1 MADERR
7 RTAAQA
13 RAVRTWKAVAV
24 VSGLAAVAA
33 GVTAGYALRRSAELD
48 GQARALRS
56 ERAVLEQRLSR
67 SEAELAGL
75 RQGLDRIREA
85 EARIREWLGLD
96 GAGETQEVPAADA
109 RGGGQGSLGE
119 VDLSAVAPEDRTAPN
134 LGAAGD
140 VGALADEFESLAAR
154 VQALR
159 RSWDRT
165 PAISPVDGEHWIS
178 SGFGWRRS
186 PFTGRREF
194 HNGLDMAG
202 REGTPVVAVAD
213 GRVVRVVRDRRLG
226 NAVAVDHG
234 DGVETVYGHLGRV
247 DVVKGQAVVRGQQL
261 GGMGN
266 TGRSTGPHVHYA
278 VKVDG
283 KFVNPRPYL
292 VDRRQVPETVVRVLT
307 EF

>member
-1 MADERR
+1 MGNETQQAVP
-7 RTAAQA
+7 QA
-13 RAVRTWKAVAV
+13 RAERTLRAVAV
-24 VSGLAAVAA
+24 VLGLAAVAA
-33 GVTAGYALRRSAELD
+33 GVVAGYAFRRSAELD
-48 GQARALRS
+48 RQVRTLRS
-56 ERAVLEQRLSR
+56 ERAALERRLAA
-67 SEAELAGL
+67 SEAELSGL

-96 GAGETQEVPAADA
+96 PPEPQEASGTDA

-119 VDLSAVAPEDRTAPN
+119 VDLSAVAPADRTAPA
-134 LGAAGD
+134 LGPAGD
-140 VGALADEFESLAAR
+140 VDALADGFEALAGR
-154 VQALR
+154 VRALR
-159 RSWDRT
+159 RTWDRT

-234 DGVETVYGHLGRV
+234 DGIETVYGHLGRV
-247 DVVKGQAVVRGQQL
+247 DVAQGQKVVRGQRL
-261 GGMGN
+261 GGMGS

-292 VDRRQVPETVVRVLT
+292 ADRRQVPETVVRVLT

>member
-1 MADERR
+1 MADERK
-7 RTAAQA
+7 RTVPQT
-13 RAVRTWKAVAV
+13 RAERTLKAVAV
-24 VSGLAAVAA
+24 VLGLAAVAA
-33 GVTAGYALRRSAELD
+33 GVAAGYALRRSAELD
-48 GQARALRS
+48 RQVRALRS
-56 ERAVLEQRLSR
+56 ERTVLERRLSQ

-75 RQGLDRIREA
+75 RQGLERIREA

-96 GAGETQEVPAADA
+96 PPEPRGAPAADA

-119 VDLSAVAPEDRTAPN
+119 VDLSAVAPADRTAPV
-134 LGAAGD
+134 LGPAGD
-140 VGALADEFESLAAR
+140 VGALADGFEALAAR
-154 VQALR
+154 IQALR

-247 DVVKGQAVVRGQQL
+247 DVAKGQAVVRGQRL